1 MPLLIATKVANVFPD
16 TLTKTLNDAT
26 LAQAKS
32 LSAED
37 RQMLVV
43 TYVPKAKE
51 VWLVKGQ
58 DGFVMLE
65 DDNEVRLPLFPHVD
79 LAQDWVNENGLDS
92 ECVAVALD
100 EFTQTWLP
108 GLAKNGVE
116 LVMFPTKSDEQ
127 NLVMSAD
134 DLAAELA
141 S

>member
-1 MPLLIATKVANVFPD
+1 MEIAVVYRS
-16 TLTKTLNDAT
+16 
-26 LAQAKS
+26 LAIPA
-32 LSAED
+32 
-37 RQMLVV
+37 
-43 TYVPKAKE
+43 
-51 VWLVKGQ
+51 G
-58 DGFVMLE
+58 
-65 DDNEVRLPLFPHVD
+65 
-79 LAQDWVNENGLDS
+79 ENGLDS

-127 NLVMSAD
+127 NLVMSAN